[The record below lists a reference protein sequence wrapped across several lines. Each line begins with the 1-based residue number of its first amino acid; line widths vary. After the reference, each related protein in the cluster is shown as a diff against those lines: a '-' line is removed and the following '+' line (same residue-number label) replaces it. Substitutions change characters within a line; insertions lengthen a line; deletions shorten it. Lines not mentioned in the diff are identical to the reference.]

1 MPQSDG
7 KNRLKRIELEYK
19 GESYTFTLNPEE
31 YSLDEPSRST
41 VTQTKGGAWVDD
53 FGPGLKVITISGTTG
68 FNKGQGESKFKK
80 LRDLIRKYMSDR
92 TPGRTVENEM
102 IFHNYTDG
110 ESWVV
115 HVDPTGFRTL
125 RSKNQPLL
133 YRYEI
138 RFIVLR
144 SAGEPATKATSA
156 TVGAAV
162 MSAFGSP
169 IPLAREYTGQERY
182 EVVTPFL
189 AQEMSVTQSMPS
201 VKLTNF
207 VNSLDVKSDGKVQS
221 FQQFQTSSILP
232 PGSDPRLEE
241 VEVVFQPVVSPLSLA
256 TIEQIKQGNLKVT
269 FNDPQEG
276 TILDYVSKLEKIYIP
291 NDIWT
296 ALKIV
301 VLEVFSILK
310 KIEEDIET
318 LPSLMS
324 KKDLQRLIYNVR
336 WLSEELFK
344 LNNVDKE
351 LANKLRWVE
360 RSLKYIENSS
370 IYEKTF
376 EKAMQNLEQSRG

>member
-7 KNRLKRIELEYK
+7 KNQLKRMELEYK

-80 LRDLIRKYMSDR
+80 LRDLVRKYMSDR
-92 TPGRTVENEM
+92 TPGRAVENEM

-144 SAGEPATKATSA
+144 SAGEPATKVASA

-169 IPLAREYTGQERY
+169 IPMAREYTGQERY

-189 AQEMSVTQSMPS
+189 AQEMSVTQAMPS

-207 VNSLDVKSDGKVQS
+207 ISSLDVKSDGKVQP
-221 FQQFQTSSILP
+221 FQQFQTSSTLP
-232 PGSDPRLEE
+232 PGSDPRLEK
-241 VEVVFQPVVSPLSLA
+241 VEVTFQPVVSSLSVS
-256 TIEQIKQGNLKVT
+256 TIDQIKRGNLRVT
-269 FNDPQEG
+269 FSDPEEG

-310 KIEEDIET
+310 KMEEDINSF
-318 LPSLMS
+318 PNHMS
-324 KKDLQRLIYNVR
+324 KKDLQRLIFNIR

-344 LNNVDKE
+344 LGTVDKE
-351 LANKLRWVE
+351 LVNKLRWIE

-370 IYEKTF
+370 LYEKTF
-376 EKAMQNLEQSRG
+376 NKALQDFEQSRG

>member
-182 EVVTPFL
+182 EMVTPFL

-221 FQQFQTSSILP
+221 FQQFQTSSTLP

-269 FNDPQEG
+269 FKDPQEG

-310 KIEEDIET
+310 KMEEDIET
-318 LPSLMS
+318 FSSLMS